1 MNNAHLI
8 YTRVTDRTRQRVYA
22 LSTPLQLAD
31 FTEASELMVSSTL
44 NSENPSTHVLAI
56 TSNGVNWKPLLIADS
71 LSYAEAQDAEV
82 DAFLLET
89 LAISYRESQ
98 PYASRPSPDAV
109 RKPHRRRSCSLTRI
123 LSAAFRA

>member
-8 YTRVTDRTRQRVYA
+8 YTRITDRTRQRVYA

-31 FTEASELMVSSTL
+31 FTEARELMVSSTL

-56 TSNGVNWKPLLIADS
+56 TTEGVKREPMLIVDALNYEAAHDS
-71 LSYAEAQDAEV
+71 EI

-89 LAISYRESQ
+89 LALCRKASTTATPREEQ
-98 PYASRPSPDAV
+98 RV
-109 RKPHRRRSCSLTRI
+109 TQKPRERERFSLTRI
-123 LSAAFRA
+123 LRAALLS